1 MIRVPNPHT
10 SCTGMSTDYMY
21 WWCYKSCLFMVSR
34 RKRKCLGLL
43 TVIDSCKIV
52 MITATKDT
60 SLMLMLV
67 IPSTYKKIRSDL
79 RFIAE
84 WIKIDK
90 WQKLVCNMNGK
101 KTMPCVKLSLNYI
114 LVLKK
119 LQRVIEFN
127 QEAWLKPHIEMNI
140 A

>member
-1 MIRVPNPHT
+1 
-10 SCTGMSTDYMY
+10 
-21 WWCYKSCLFMVSR
+21 
-34 RKRKCLGLL
+34 
-43 TVIDSCKIV
+43 
-52 MITATKDT
+52 
-60 SLMLMLV
+60 
-67 IPSTYKKIRSDL
+67 
-79 RFIAE
+79 
-84 WIKIDK
+84 
-90 WQKLVCNMNGK
+90 MNGK